1 MSKKKLSPD
10 VILKGYWNNND
21 QFADLFNAILFH
33 GEQVIKAD
41 ELNAMDTEES
51 NILENKGYA
60 ESIKAS
66 RDSVKIRKK
75 STACR
80 SKRKK
85 QCSIAK
91 NIIRKNR

>member
-1 MSKKKLSPD
+1 MSKKKISPD
-10 VILKGYWNNND
+10 AILKSYWNNND

-80 SKRKK
+80 SKRK
-85 QCSIAK
+85 SNAVL
-91 NIIRKNR
+91 RRT